1 MRRRH
6 QIFLGFGLLIAALG
20 GQDLEVLVSCIS
32 PLRWMK
38 GEERKLAGKTAG
50 TPPTEP
56 CGSLGLRKRRER
68 ELKMAAG
75 GQAVDR

>member
-1 MRRRH
+1 
-6 QIFLGFGLLIAALG
+6 
-20 GQDLEVLVSCIS
+20 
-32 PLRWMK
+32 MK